1 MVHLSQSLT
10 CRSRF
15 LAAGHVILLLG
26 VFSIGLSHHAG
37 AQTKPVP
44 AKPLPVASKPSA
56 DYQQAV
62 QLRQSAAAFA
72 RKGDIKSAYQASLLG
87 WQGIRKEKDQQ
98 AKELAAKLLRDLE
111 QYGEQLE
118 TPKIQ
123 RVLVKPIRYE

>member
-1 MVHLSQSLT
+1 M
-10 CRSRF
+10 
-15 LAAGHVILLLG
+15 AAGQVVVLLG
-26 VFSIGLSHHAG
+26 VFSISLAHHAG
-37 AQTKPVP
+37 AQTKPAP
-44 AKPLPVASKPSA
+44 TKPLPVASKPSA
-56 DYQQAV
+56 DYQKAV

-72 RKGDIKSAYQASLLG
+72 RKGDIKSAYQASLLA

-98 AKELAAKLLRDLE
+98 IRELAAKLLRDLE